1 MTTTLTASTTAQ
13 LNQDI
18 ATANAATS
26 GGFIIDLRGNIP
38 ETTQLHA
45 INLQSSVPLTIDG
58 SNGSGGV
65 HTLNGFGSN
74 GFLVNAGSV
83 TIENL
88 RPANAVMKG
97 GSSSAIVTLANDSF
111 SRNVTIAHGLTIDEI
126 APVTFDSSTV
136 TNQAGSTYDVGVIGS
151 AFVAGVGVSRFIN
164 KGTLVQTSLADA
176 GSVGVSNIYVNVTDT
191 GTLSVEGGSNLRF
204 FGAHNSFSGTYVG
217 AGMFDYWAGSINAL
231 GTIAMTNGACT
242 TVSAGTAGDDAI
254 VNQNGVVTLSVNST
268 ITNYGTW
275 NFTSNNGFALADPS
289 QPSSSGA
296 AFTLY
301 DALAKTGGSGT
312 TVIACDFNPN
322 GGAGTIKVATGTLAF
337 NGLVSNFYGAI
348 SGAGTFS
355 IGGGGA
361 DSINAGTAITTRGW
375 TIAQSGTDVTL
386 NVALS
391 YSGFF
396 KELPGAT
403 LTLTP
408 SNDLTLNNSASFA
421 GATVNGSGV
430 LTLAGG
436 HRVTMSGGT
445 VGAGVTIDVL
455 NKDTLKLSGTVTNSG
470 TLIADNAGSTIVIAG
485 VVSGGTIEIN
495 NGIVDITKSS
505 SEDVIFTAT
514 GSGGLEL
521 AAAGSYTG
529 TVSGFGGGSHTNSS
543 QFIDLTA
550 VKFNSNVHSSFSGGV
565 LTITSGTKTVATINM
580 SGSYVTSNFHLRAGS
595 GGIGTIITDPSVT
608 EPQSGNAAAVIGGGA
623 VLEVNTSDSGKAT
636 FGGGGGALQPD
647 QSGLLT
653 GTVKRGGAKDGI
665 DVPNIAFG
673 AQTTLAHSQNSA
685 DTGGTRTVTD
695 GRQAAA
701 IALLGN
707 YMAGSFVTAADGHG
721 GTLVTETLQAHQ
733 PPPLSHPR
741 A

>member
-18 ATANAATS
+18 ATADAAAS
-26 GGFIIDLRGNIP
+26 GGFIIDLQGNI
-38 ETTQLHA
+38 TATGQLNA
-45 INLQSSVPLTIDG
+45 IDLQPGVSLTIDG

-65 HTLNGFGSN
+65 HTLNGAGSH

-88 RPANAVMKG
+88 GLSNAVLAG
-97 GSSSAIVTLANDSF
+97 GSSSATVTLANDIF
-111 SRNVTIAHGLTIDEI
+111 SRNVTIAHGLTVDEI

-151 AFVAGVGVSRFIN
+151 AFVAGPVGVSRFIN
-164 KGTLVQTSLADA
+164 KGTLAQTSLADA
-176 GSVGVSNIYVNVTDT
+176 GSLGVSNIYVNVTDT
-191 GTLSVEGGSNLRF
+191 GTLSVDGGSNLRF

-217 AGMFDYWAGSINAL
+217 AGMIDYWTGSINAL
-231 GTIAMTNGACT
+231 GTINMTNGACT
-242 TVSAGTAGDDAI
+242 TVDGAI

-275 NFTSNNGFALADPS
+275 NFTSNNGLALADPS

-301 DALAKTGGSGT
+301 DALAKTGGTGT
-312 TVIACDFNPN
+312 TVIGCDFNPN

-348 SGAGTFS
+348 SGAGTLS

-361 DSINAGTAITTRGW
+361 DSINAGTTITTRGW

-455 NKDTLKLSGTVTNSG
+455 SRGTLKLSGTVANSG
-470 TLIADNAGSTIVIAG
+470 TLIADGAGSTIVIAG
-485 VVSGGTIEIN
+485 VVSGGTTEIN

-505 SEDVIFTAT
+505 NEDVIFTAT
-514 GSGGLEL
+514 GSGRRARTRRCKLLHGHGVRLWRRQPHQRQPIHR
-521 AAAGSYTG
+521 
-529 TVSGFGGGSHTNSS
+529 SHRCQI
-543 QFIDLTA
+543 QF
-550 VKFNSNVHSSFSGGV
+550 
-565 LTITSGTKTVATINM
+565 
-580 SGSYVTSNFHLRAGS
+580 
-595 GGIGTIITDPSVT
+595 
-608 EPQSGNAAAVIGGGA
+608 
-623 VLEVNTSDSGKAT
+623 
-636 FGGGGGALQPD
+636 
-647 QSGLLT
+647 
-653 GTVKRGGAKDGI
+653 KRT
-665 DVPNIAFG
+665 
-673 AQTTLAHSQNSA
+673 QQ
-685 DTGGTRTVTD
+685 
-695 GRQAAA
+695 
-701 IALLGN
+701 LLGRRPDHHQRHQ
-707 YMAGSFVTAADGHG
+707 DGG
-721 GTLVTETLQAHQ
+721 DDRYEWKLRDVEL
-733 PPPLSHPR
+733 PPPCRQRWDRQHHH
-741 A
+741 

>member
-26 GGFIIDLRGNIP
+26 GGFIIDLLSNI
-38 ETTQLHA
+38 TATAQLSA
-45 INLQSSVPLTIDG
+45 INLQSGVPLTIDG
-58 SNGSGGV
+58 SDGSGGV
-65 HTLNGFGSN
+65 HTLNGAVTN
-74 GFLVNAGSV
+74 GFVVDAGSV

-88 RPANAVMKG
+88 RLNNAVLKG

-111 SRNVTIAHGLTIDEI
+111 SRNVTIGHNLTVDQI

-136 TNQAGSTYDVGVIGS
+136 INQSGSTYEVGVICS
-151 AFVAGVGVSRFIN
+151 AFVAGAGVSRFIN
-164 KGTLVQTSLADA
+164 KGTLAQTSLADA
-176 GSVGVSNIYVNVTDT
+176 GSLGISNIYVDVTDT
-191 GTLSVEGGSNLRF
+191 GTLSVDGGSNLRF

-217 AGMFDYWAGSINAL
+217 AGMIDYWTGSIDAL
-231 GTIAMTNGACT
+231 GTINMTNGACT
-242 TVSAGTAGDDAI
+242 TVRGAI

-268 ITNYGTW
+268 ITNSGTW
-275 NFTSNNGFALADPS
+275 NFTSNNGLALADPS
-289 QPSSSGA
+289 DPSASGA
-296 AFTLY
+296 AFTLD
-301 DALAKTGGSGT
+301 DALANLAKTGGIGT
-312 TVIACDFNPN
+312 TVIGCEFNPN

-337 NGLVSNFYGAI
+337 NGLISNFYGPI

-361 DSINAGTAITTRGW
+361 NSINAGTTISTKAW
-375 TIAQSGTDVTL
+375 TIAQAGTDVTL

-396 KELPGAT
+396 KEQSGTT

-421 GATVNGSGV
+421 GATVNGSGI
-430 LTLAGG
+430 LMLAGG
-436 HRVTMSGGT
+436 HKVTMSGGT
-445 VGAGVTIDVL
+445 VGAGVTVDVL
-455 NKDTLKLSGTVTNSG
+455 SRGTLKLSGTVTNSG
-470 TLIADNAGSTIVIAG
+470 TLIADSAGSTIVIAG
-485 VVSGGTIEIN
+485 VVNGGTVEIN
-495 NGIVDITKSS
+495 DGIVDITKSS
-505 SEDVIFTAT
+505 SEDVVFTAT

-521 AAAGSYTG
+521 ASAGSYTG

-543 QFIDLTA
+543 QFIELTA

-580 SGSYVTSNFHLRAGS
+580 SGSYVTSNFNLRAAS

-608 EPQSGNAAAVIGGGA
+608 EQQSGNAAAVIGGGT
-623 VLEVNTSDSGKAT
+623 VLDVNTLNSGKVT
-636 FGGGGGALQPD
+636 FGGGGGALQLDP
-647 QSGLLT
+647 SGPLT
-653 GTVKRGGAKDGI
+653 GTAKRVGAKDGT
-665 DVPNIAFG
+665 DLPNIAFG
-673 AQTTLAHSQNSA
+673 AQTTLAHSRNSA
-685 DTGGTRTVTD
+685 DTGGTVTD
-695 GRQAAA
+695 GRHAAA

-707 YMAGSFVTAADGHG
+707 YMAGSFAAGADGQG
-721 GTLVTETLQAHQ
+721 GTLATDTLQAHQ
-733 PPPLSHPR
+733 PPPLTHPR

>member
-18 ATANAATS
+18 ATADAAAS
-26 GGFIIDLRGNIP
+26 GGFIIDLQGNI
-38 ETTQLHA
+38 TATGQLNA
-45 INLQSSVPLTIDG
+45 IDLQPGVSLTIDG

-65 HTLNGFGSN
+65 HTLNGAGSH

-88 RPANAVMKG
+88 GLSNAVLAG
-97 GSSSAIVTLANDSF
+97 GSSSATVTLANDIF
-111 SRNVTIAHGLTIDEI
+111 SRNVTIAHGLTVDEI

-151 AFVAGVGVSRFIN
+151 AFVAGPVGVSRFIN
-164 KGTLVQTSLADA
+164 KGTLAQTSLADA
-176 GSVGVSNIYVNVTDT
+176 GSLGVSNIYVNVTDT
-191 GTLSVEGGSNLRF
+191 GTLSVDGGSNLRF

-217 AGMFDYWAGSINAL
+217 AGMIDYWTGSINAL
-231 GTIAMTNGACT
+231 GTINMTNGACT
-242 TVSAGTAGDDAI
+242 TVDGAI

-275 NFTSNNGFALADPS
+275 NFTSNNGLALADPS

-301 DALAKTGGSGT
+301 DALAKTGGTGT
-312 TVIACDFNPN
+312 TVIGCDFNPN

-348 SGAGTFS
+348 SGAGTLS

-361 DSINAGTAITTRGW
+361 DSINAGTTITTRGW

-396 KELPGAT
+396 KELPGTT

-455 NKDTLKLSGTVTNSG
+455 SRGTLKLSGTVANSG
-470 TLIADNAGSTIVIAG
+470 TLIADGAGSTIVIAG
-485 VVSGGTIEIN
+485 VVSGGTTEIN

-505 SEDVIFTAT
+505 NEDVIFTAT

-521 AAAGSYTG
+521 AAASSYTG
-529 TVSGFGGGSHTNSS
+529 TVSGFGGGSHTNGS

-565 LTITSGTKTVATINM
+565 LTITSGTKTVATIDMN
-580 SGSYVTSNFHLRAGS
+580 GSYVTSNFHLRAGS
-595 GGIGTIITDPSVT
+595 GGIGNIITDPSVT
-608 EPQSGNAAAVIGGGA
+608 EQPSGNAAAVIGGGT
-623 VLEVNTSDSGKAT
+623 VLEVNTSDTGKVT
-636 FGGGGGALQPD
+636 FGGSGGALHLD
-647 QSGLLT
+647 QSGPLT
-653 GTVKRGGAKDGI
+653 GTAKRVGAKDGI

-685 DTGGTRTVTD
+685 DTGGTLTVTD
-695 GRQAAA
+695 GRHAAA

-707 YMAGSFVTAADGHG
+707 YMAGSFVAAADGHG
-721 GTLVTETLQAHQ
+721 ATLAAETLQAHQ
-733 PPPLSHPR
+733 PLPLSHPR